1 MPHQKWHRIE
11 MCWYCDLT
19 PASAWR
25 ICNSHDPEFECCD
38 ELARIASEFEQA
50 LQDQGMLPPPLRVT
64 DLWDH
69 QASAFAFSMVRDGVL
84 LNHWMGLGK
93 SLVAVSLLVNKGCKK
108 TLVLCPTAVRG
119 VWRREMRKWSAKP
132 VEVLVLDKKSWTVPK
147 KAAETQKFLELCEA
161 NNLPCVV
168 VINYE
173 SAWLAAFE
181 KLALSVQWDAV
192 VCDESHRIKN
202 PQAKVSKFIA
212 KLTPINRFRLCLS
225 GTPLTHSPLDIY
237 SQARF
242 LDPGVFG
249 TSWGRFRDRYAI
261 TGSLGQDHIVG
272 YKNQAELSR

>member
-25 ICNSHDPEFECCD
+25 ICNSSDPGFDCYD

-119 VWRREMRKWSAKP
+119 VWRREMHKVVGQAGRSAGARQEELDGP
-132 VEVLVLDKKSWTVPK
+132 EEGCRDSEVLGAVRG
-147 KAAETQKFLELCEA
+147 QQ
-161 NNLPCVV
+161 
-168 VINYE
+168 
-173 SAWLAAFE
+173 SA
-181 KLALSVQWDAV
+181 VRG
-192 VCDESHRIKN
+192 CD
-202 PQAKVSKFIA
+202 
-212 KLTPINRFRLCLS
+212 
-225 GTPLTHSPLDIY
+225 
-237 SQARF
+237 
-242 LDPGVFG
+242 
-249 TSWGRFRDRYAI
+249 
-261 TGSLGQDHIVG
+261 
-272 YKNQAELSR
+272 

>member
-1 MPHQKWHRIE
+1 M
-11 MCWYCDLT
+11 
-19 PASAWR
+19 
-25 ICNSHDPEFECCD
+25 
-38 ELARIASEFEQA
+38 
-50 LQDQGMLPPPLRVT
+50 
-64 DLWDH
+64 
-69 QASAFAFSMVRDGVL
+69 
-84 LNHWMGLGK
+84 
-93 SLVAVSLLVNKGCKK
+93 
-108 TLVLCPTAVRG
+108 
-119 VWRREMRKWSAKP
+119 
-132 VEVLVLDKKSWTVPK
+132 
-147 KAAETQKFLELCEA
+147 ELCEA

-272 YKNQAELSR
+272 YKNQAELSRKMALFTHQAGKEVLKNMPPLSEQHLLGELEPEAAKLYREVEEEMFSAVRGGVITAKNALVKLLRFAASHQRLLPC